1 MIRIPVM
8 LDRLSRSIAAVQY
21 ARADEFRNLEIG
33 SSCGANPPR
42 AFASSARI
50 SKRKIGI
57 GQEGQFHVFFRQD
70 G

>member
-33 SSCGANPPR
+33 S
-42 AFASSARI
+42 
-50 SKRKIGI
+50 
-57 GQEGQFHVFFRQD
+57 
-70 G
+70 